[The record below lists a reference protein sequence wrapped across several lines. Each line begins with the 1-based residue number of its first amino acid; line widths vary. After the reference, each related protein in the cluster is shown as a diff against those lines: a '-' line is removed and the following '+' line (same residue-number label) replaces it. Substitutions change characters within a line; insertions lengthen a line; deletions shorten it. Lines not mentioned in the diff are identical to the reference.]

1 MNARVRVSVALPV
14 YNELEVLPE
23 LLERVRAVLRA
34 IPGGPHQIVFAD
46 DGSRDGSFEYLEH
59 AALADSK
66 LVVVRLAR
74 NFGHQMALTAAIDHA
89 DGDVVILMDSD
100 LQDAPEAIPLFLEKY
115 AEGYDVVYAQRE
127 RRKENA
133 VLRACYFLFYRLIAR
148 LSRVDLPVDA
158 GDFSLLSRRVVDVMR
173 RSPERHRYLRGLRA
187 WAGFR
192 QIGVPVER
200 AARTKGESKYTFRR
214 LLTLAFDGVF
224 SFSVVPLRAA
234 ATVGMAAVFASCLF
248 AVYSIVAKVLFDRSP
263 EGFTALIVAL
273 TFLSG
278 MQLIFLGLLGEYVGR
293 IFEEVK
299 RRPLYVV
306 DRLVS
311 PTGDTRARDTGVG
324 DTRSFAPPGAYELHE
339 A

>member
-1 MNARVRVSVALPV
+1 MRTPVRISVALPV
-14 YNELEVLPE
+14 YNELEILPE
-23 LLERVRAVLRA
+23 LLERLRAVLRP

-46 DGSRDGSFEYLEH
+46 DGSSDGSFEFLEH
-59 AALADSK
+59 AARVDPN

-74 NFGHQMALTAAIDHA
+74 NFGHQVALSAAIDHA
-89 DGDVVILMDSD
+89 NGDVVVLMDSD
-100 LQDAPEAIPLFLEKY
+100 LQDAPEAIPLFLERY
-115 AEGYDVVYAQRE
+115 HEGNDVVYAQRE

-133 VLRACYFLFYRLIAR
+133 LLRACYFLFYRTIAR

-158 GDFSLLSRRVVDVMR
+158 GDFSLLSRRVVDLLR
-173 RSPERHRYLRGLRA
+173 QAPERHRYLRGLRA

-192 QIGVPVER
+192 QAGVAVER
-200 AARTKGESKYTFRR
+200 AARTRGESKYTFRR
-214 LLTLAFDGVF
+214 LVTLALDGVF

-234 ATVGMAAVFASCLF
+234 ATVGMLAVAASCVFAL
-248 AVYSIVAKVLFDRSP
+248 YSVVAKVLMGRSP
-263 EGFTALIVAL
+263 QGFTALIVIV

-278 MQLIFLGLLGEYVGR
+278 MQLIFLGVLGEYVGR

-306 DRLVS
+306 DQVI
-311 PTGDTRARDTGVG
+311 
-324 DTRSFAPPGAYELHE
+324 RSAIESRVDAAVRVHQLHE